1 MGLRGR
7 GGVLVV
13 NPYTFL
19 CMLAASSHQRCNL
32 CLDDDD
38 LSFEPPR
45 WGHVVFSLLLVMPR
59 RPFYRGQKELKKRL
73 LLPLPAA
80 VQFFE
85 ITVEKVRRA

>member
-1 MGLRGR
+1 MG
-7 GGVLVV
+7 GGLKGERQV
-13 NPYTFL
+13 NPNTFL
-19 CMLAASSHQRCNL
+19 RMFAASSHQRCNL

-38 LSFEPPR
+38 SSFEPPR

-59 RPFYRGQKELKKRL
+59 RPFYRGQKEPKKGL

>member
-1 MGLRGR
+1 
-7 GGVLVV
+7 
-13 NPYTFL
+13 
-19 CMLAASSHQRCNL
+19 MLAASSHQRCNL

-73 LLPLPAA
+73 LLLPLPAA